1 MNFSRKLLSL
11 TTFFGIQ
18 RPAAAAE
25 NTTFNPLQGIQQFPI
40 SSYSANMTRL
50 APVLSIS
57 HGGGPMPILGDPS
70 HAEIT
75 KSLQTKVPKILR
87 LGTREQ
93 PKAIVLVTA
102 HWSTDKVTI
111 SSGAR
116 HDLLYDYYGFPDE
129 AYNLKYDAPGSP
141 EVAGEV
147 ERVLKEAGVECKQ
160 DSQRGMSSN
169 TSLPSS
175 LSSISCEKDQTLI
188 EAEWD
193 HGVFI
198 PMMLI
203 EPKARIPI
211 VQLSVLASESPAQS
225 FAIGRALASLRA
237 QNIAIV
243 GSGFASF
250 HNLRLMFSG
259 ISSTPDFKQK
269 NTEWSDAVSDAA
281 TTDDIAAREKKFE
294 DWRNWPASYTMHPRG
309 GAEHFLPLIVCAG
322 AGAETKGRKY
332 ADKFMGLDMWSYY
345 WDEEGQDEKL

>member
-18 RPAAAAE
+18 RPAAATE

-75 KSLQTKVPKILR
+75 KSLQTRVPKILR
-87 LGTREQ
+87 LGTPEQ

-147 ERVLKEAGVECKQ
+147 ERLLKEAGVECKK
-160 DSQRGMSSN
+160 DSQR
-169 TSLPSS
+169 
-175 LSSISCEKDQTLI
+175 
-188 EAEWD
+188 EWD

-281 TTDDIAAREKKFE
+281 TTVDIAAREKKFE
-294 DWRNWPASYTMHPRG
+294 GWRNWPASYTMHPRG

-332 ADKFMGLDMWSYY
+332 ADKFRGLDMWSYY